1 MHFNLTINPDLVAP
15 GFVTEER
22 YGGLQGSKVQRPRH
36 SLCYFLGK
44 VSDSD
49 SDVRGSAALST
60 CDGLVSVLHY
70 IQFRSNLAFLRRM
83 LFDFLDLICTVIHFE
98 L

>member
-83 LFDFLDLICTVIHFE
+83 LFDFFFF
-98 L
+98 